1 MSVAKKFA
9 WGCLAVVLLL
19 FGAAF
24 MGWKWIANNLAPS
37 MNPQHIVE
45 MQQQVIDID
54 IPSDFTP
61 TYAMYT
67 AEDQQDAMVLYIQE
81 DKRTVLSQLIIHQQS
96 SAFTKEEAEN
106 RMGNSFPGL
115 QITRLE
121 SHESEPSNFPV
132 TVNFQ
137 PQPIIIS
144 FEEGRATEEADIS
157 NVYSAFFEYRGSY
170 ISIMLAGDPKFL
182 NREQFE
188 NLLKSIK

>member
-67 AEDQQDAMVLYIQE
+67 AEDQQDAMVLYI
-81 DKRTVLSQLIIHQQS
+81 
-96 SAFTKEEAEN
+96 
-106 RMGNSFPGL
+106 
-115 QITRLE
+115 
-121 SHESEPSNFPV
+121 
-132 TVNFQ
+132 
-137 PQPIIIS
+137 
-144 FEEGRATEEADIS
+144 
-157 NVYSAFFEYRGSY
+157 
-170 ISIMLAGDPKFL
+170 
-182 NREQFE
+182 
-188 NLLKSIK
+188 